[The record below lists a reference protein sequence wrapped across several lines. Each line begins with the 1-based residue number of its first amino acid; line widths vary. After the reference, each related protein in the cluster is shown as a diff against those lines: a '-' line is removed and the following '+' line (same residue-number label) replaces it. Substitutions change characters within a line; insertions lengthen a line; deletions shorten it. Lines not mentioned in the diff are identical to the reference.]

1 MAAHETVAQ
10 ILQCLEGDWKEVC
23 ETLDEQ
29 EETLVETYIGFLWR
43 VAQVCLEKGWRVW
56 FRPNQVAHWG
66 EGGFGSLFILLP
78 EGEQKPRVRFP
89 TEVRILTSLP
99 EGKKL
104 GEEITLTTLDQIA
117 YEPDLWR

>member
-1 MAAHETVAQ
+1 MAAHETVAH

-23 ETLDEQ
+23 EALDEQ
-29 EETLVETYIGFLWR
+29 EEALVETYIGFLRR

>member
-1 MAAHETVAQ
+1 MAAHETVGQ
-10 ILQCLEGDWKEVC
+10 ILQGLEEEWKEVC
-23 ETLDEQ
+23 GTLEEQ
-29 EETLVETYIGFLWR
+29 ERALVATYIGFLRR

-56 FRPNQVAHWG
+56 FRPNQVTHWG

-78 EGEQKPRVRFP
+78 EGEQKPRARFP
-89 TEVRILTSLP
+89 TEVRFLTSLP

-104 GEEITLTTLDQIA
+104 GEEIILTTLDQIA

>member
-1 MAAHETVAQ
+1 MTVHETVAQ
-10 ILQCLEGDWKEVC
+10 VLQRLEGDWKEVS

-29 EETLVETYIGFLWR
+29 EEELVETYIRFLRR
-43 VAQVCLEKGWRVW
+43 VAQACLEKGWRVW
-56 FRPNQVAHWG
+56 FRPNQVTHWG

-78 EGEQKPRVRFP
+78 EGEQKPRARFP
-89 TEVRILTSLP
+89 TEVHFLTNLP

-104 GEEITLTTLDQIA
+104 GEEITLTALDQIA